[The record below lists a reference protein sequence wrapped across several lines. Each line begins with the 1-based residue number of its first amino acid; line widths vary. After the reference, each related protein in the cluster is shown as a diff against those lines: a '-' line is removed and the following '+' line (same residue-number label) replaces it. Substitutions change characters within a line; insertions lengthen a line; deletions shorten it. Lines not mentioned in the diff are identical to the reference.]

1 MRSRARSIAGV
12 RTEPT
17 RRAPRPTLQL
27 ARVWGVPVVVT
38 PSWLIIALVLTI
50 SYGPLV
56 RDAVPGTS
64 SAVGYLAALG
74 FSVLFALCIIAH
86 ELGHTLVSRAL
97 KYPVT
102 RITLFL
108 LGGVS
113 EIEGEPRRARDELL
127 ISSAGPLVSAVVAAV
142 LFGGYALAPSHSLA
156 EVLLLLLA
164 WSNAALVVFN
174 LLPGLPLDGGRMLR
188 ATVWGISGREVRS
201 IRVAAWFGRGIAVV
215 VAVTGLI
222 VDHSAAGFTAG
233 LVTLFLAAYLWSGAS
248 AALRVADVQDRLPLV
263 RVTDL
268 LRPGLL
274 VPNTVTVDDALR
286 RAWAGNVGGIVLTD
300 STARPSAIVD
310 ERLIGS
316 VPPQRR
322 AWTQVSAVARP
333 LETGM
338 VLPVDIDAKD
348 LLDRMQSYPAREY
361 LMVAADGSP
370 AGIIATA
377 DLARRLKT

>member
-1 MRSRARSIAGV
+1 MYTE
-12 RTEPT
+12 RTGG
-17 RRAPRPTLQL
+17 RPRPTLRL
-27 ARVWGVPVVVT
+27 ARVWGVPIVVT
-38 PSWLIIALVLTI
+38 PSWLLIALVLTI
-50 SYGPLV
+50 SYGPIV

-64 SAVGYLAALG
+64 KAVGYLAALG

-102 RITLFL
+102 RITLFI

-127 ISSAGPLVSAVVAAV
+127 ISGAGPLVSVLVSGL
-142 LFGGYALAPSHSLA
+142 LFGGYAVAPSDSLA

-164 WSNAALVVFN
+164 LSNAVLVVFN

-188 ATVWGISGREVRS
+188 AAVWGISGREMRS
-201 IRVAAWFGRGIAVV
+201 IRIAGWFGRG
-215 VAVTGLI
+215 VAVLVAITGLI
-222 VDHSAAGFTAG
+222 VDRSSAGIAAG
-233 LVTLFLAAYLWSGAS
+233 LVTLFLAAYLWTGATS
-248 AALRVADVQDRLPLV
+248 AMRVAEVQERLPLV
-263 RVTDL
+263 RVSDL

-274 VPNTVTVDDALR
+274 VPGTATVEDALR

-300 STARPSAIVD
+300 SAARPSAIVD
-310 ERLIGS
+310 ERLIGA

-322 AWTQVSAVARP
+322 PWTQVAAVARP
-333 LETGM
+333 IEAGM
-338 VLPVDIDAKD
+338 VLPVDIDSQD
-348 LLDRMQSYPAREY
+348 LLDRMRAHPAREY

-377 DLARRLKT
+377 DFARRLKA

>member
-1 MRSRARSIAGV
+1 M

-38 PSWLIIALVLTI
+38 PSWLIIAVVLTI

-74 FSVLFALCIIAH
+74 FSVLFALCIVAH

-127 ISSAGPLVSAVVAAV
+127 ISSAGPAVSALLAAA
-142 LFGGYALAPSHSLA
+142 LFGGYAVAPHDSLV

-188 ATVWGISGREVRS
+188 AAVWGVSGHEVRS
-201 IRVAAWFGRGIAVV
+201 IRIAGWSGRVVAGL
-215 VAVTGLI
+215 VAVTGLV
-222 VDHSAAGFTAG
+222 VDRTTAGFTAG
-233 LVTLFLAAYLWSGAS
+233 LVTLFLAAYLWTGATS
-248 AALRVADVQDRLPLV
+248 AIRVADVQGRLPLV
-263 RVTDL
+263 RVGDL

-274 VPNTVTVDDALR
+274 VPGTATVDDALR

-300 STARPSAIVD
+300 SAARPSAIVD
-310 ERLIGS
+310 ERLIGA

-322 AWTQVSAVARP
+322 AWTQVSTVARP

-338 VLPVDIDAKD
+338 VLPVDIDSRD
-348 LLDRMQSYPAREY
+348 LLDRMQAYPAPEY

-370 AGIIATA
+370 AGIITTV
-377 DLARRLKT
+377 DFARRLKAGT